1 MPPAQSC
8 APRVVSQPAGAHS
21 QWAIGGYTRIDHS
34 ARKTAHPNGLSRLAT
49 APVASTGVMI
59 ANIIW

>member
-8 APRVVSQPAGAHS
+8 APRVVSHPAGAQS

-34 ARKTAHPNGLSRLAT
+34 ARKIAQPNGLRRLAT
-49 APVASTGVMI
+49 APVASAGVMI